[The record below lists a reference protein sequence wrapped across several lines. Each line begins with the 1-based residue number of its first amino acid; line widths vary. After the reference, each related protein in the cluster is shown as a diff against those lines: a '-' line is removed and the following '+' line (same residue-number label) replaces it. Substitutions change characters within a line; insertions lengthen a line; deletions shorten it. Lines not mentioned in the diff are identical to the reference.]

1 MSTLS
6 RSRPPRTL
14 RIAGCS
20 VRYRPRALAACGG
33 ALLVAL
39 LVAVL
44 ALGHGDYPIAP
55 ADVMRALAGG
65 GSPAEDF
72 VVNRLRLPRVATAL
86 LVGAALALAGALF
99 QTLVRNPLGS
109 PDVLGFTQGA
119 STGALLVVVAGGSSR
134 ALAGGAVAGGLLT
147 GAAIH
152 ALARRGG
159 LQGARLVLVGI
170 GTAAI
175 LTGVNGYLLTRT
187 QLMDAARAVLW
198 LTGSLDGRGW
208 EQVWPLAVA
217 LAVLLPLVVLGC
229 GPALRALE
237 LGDDAAAGLGV
248 RPERLRL
255 ALLGAAVLLAALAAA
270 AAGPVNFVALTAPQ
284 LARRVTGAP
293 GPNLAASACTG
304 AALLVTAD
312 FAAQHLV
319 AGHQLPVGVV
329 TGVLGGGHLLW
340 LLAARRRA
348 GHL

>member
-1 MSTLS
+1 M
-6 RSRPPRTL
+6 RTL
-14 RIAGCS
+14 RVAGFS
-20 VRYRPRALAACGG
+20 VRYRPRALAVCGG

-39 LVAVL
+39 VVAVFS
-44 ALGHGDYPIAP
+44 LGHGDYPLAP
-55 ADVMRALAGG
+55 GDVVRTLLGD

-72 VVNRLRLPRVATAL
+72 IVNQLRLPRVATAL

-109 PDVLGFTQGA
+109 PDILGFTQGA
-119 STGALLVVVAGGSSR
+119 STGALLVVVAGGTSQ
-134 ALAGGAVAGGLLT
+134 ALAGAAVAGGLLT
-147 GAAIH
+147 GAAIY
-152 ALARRGG
+152 ALAWRGG
-159 LQGARLVLVGI
+159 VQGARLVLVGI

-208 EQVWPLAVA
+208 DQARPLAIA
-217 LAVLLPLVVLGC
+217 LAVLLPLVLLGC

-237 LGDDAAAGLGV
+237 LGDDAASGLGV

-255 ALLGAAVLLAALAAA
+255 VLLGAAVLLAALAAA

-284 LARRVTGAP
+284 LARRLTRAP
-293 GPNLAASACTG
+293 GPNLAAAACTG

-312 FAAQHLV
+312 FAAQHLF

-329 TGVLGGGHLLW
+329 TGVLGGGYLVW
-340 LLAARRRA
+340 LLAGQRRA
-348 GHL
+348 GRL